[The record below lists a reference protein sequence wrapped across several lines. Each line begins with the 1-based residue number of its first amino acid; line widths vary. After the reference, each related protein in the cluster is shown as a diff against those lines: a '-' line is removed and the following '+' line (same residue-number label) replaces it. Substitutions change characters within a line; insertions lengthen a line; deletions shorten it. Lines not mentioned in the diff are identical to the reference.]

1 MQGHRLAPMAFAYYG
16 VNHNITATTANI
28 AAMFACP
35 FLYICQAKC
44 PKFPVGV
51 IFFENIFSSFS
62 SGL

>member
-35 FLYICQAKC
+35 FLYIYAKRNAQS
-44 PKFPVGV
+44 FLLES
-51 IFFENIFSSFS
+51 FF
-62 SGL
+62 